1 VSAAESL
8 LRLALAVVVVLIVPT
23 TKALAWTMPFGAA
36 IAASFWFVVRG
47 DPGEPPADA
56 PEGLGPSRAGR
67 FLVLTSVANAAG
79 QLLLAG
85 GPLALVALAAAPSEL
100 SVFFVTITAARVP
113 VVLALGG
120 LLSRLLPTFGRIL
133 TARGRD
139 AVPSLAA
146 RIAVG
151 TVAVAAVGTALGFA
165 AGSQLI
171 GLFFGSG
178 FEPPPW
184 LAAIAAGGALV
195 ATGGMVLNQLLVAA
209 GLEHRLPI
217 PWIGGLLAGSL
228 VLLIVDGTP
237 TQRVAAGF
245 VSGEITALTLLLIAA
260 RRRVDSPRQDRGA

>member
-1 VSAAESL
+1 
-8 LRLALAVVVVLIVPT
+8 
-23 TKALAWTMPFGAA
+23 
-36 IAASFWFVVRG
+36 
-47 DPGEPPADA
+47 
-56 PEGLGPSRAGR
+56 
-67 FLVLTSVANAAG
+67 
-79 QLLLAG
+79 
-85 GPLALVALAAAPSEL
+85 
-100 SVFFVTITAARVP
+100 
-113 VVLALGG
+113 
-120 LLSRLLPTFGRIL
+120 
-133 TARGRD
+133 
-139 AVPSLAA
+139 VPSLAA

-151 TVAVAAVGTALGFA
+151 TVAVAAMGTALGFA

-184 LAAIAAGGALV
+184 LAAIAAGGVLI

-228 VLLIVDGTP
+228 VLLMVDGTP

-260 RRRVDSPRQDRGA
+260 RRRADSTRRGRGA